1 LPLLSPSA
9 LQNPYQ
15 SPKLELNSPMVDQLR
30 RCVGEDPNLV
40 LTTLP
45 SIALVIFV
53 IFLEDGRYLEISF
66 QVNN

>member
-1 LPLLSPSA
+1 
-9 LQNPYQ
+9 
-15 SPKLELNSPMVDQLR
+15 MVDQLR

-66 QVNN
+66 KVNN